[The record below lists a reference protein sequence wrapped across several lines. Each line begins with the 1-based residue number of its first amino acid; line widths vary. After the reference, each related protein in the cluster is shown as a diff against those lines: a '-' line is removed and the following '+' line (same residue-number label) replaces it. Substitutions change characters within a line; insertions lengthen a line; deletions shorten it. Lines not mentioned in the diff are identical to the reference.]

1 MANKDN
7 FVKDSNLSID
17 EKALYVNQKTNYD
30 DTISQY
36 NFKIE
41 QLLNSIKAN
50 EEDIKKLTLLKNIAT
65 KRMQKL
71 NKVKNII
78 AYKEYEDAKIKELDL
93 KSQLIV
99 SNEKLLI
106 EQARLNEIKKEFEV
120 FKSFI

>member
-1 MANKDN
+1 
-7 FVKDSNLSID
+7 
-17 EKALYVNQKTNYD
+17 
-30 DTISQY
+30 
-36 NFKIE
+36 
-41 QLLNSIKAN
+41 
-50 EEDIKKLTLLKNIAT
+50 
-65 KRMQKL
+65 MQKL

-78 AYKEYEDAKIKELDL
+78 AYKEYEDAKIKEIDL

>member
-1 MANKDN
+1 
-7 FVKDSNLSID
+7 
-17 EKALYVNQKTNYD
+17 
-30 DTISQY
+30 
-36 NFKIE
+36 
-41 QLLNSIKAN
+41 
-50 EEDIKKLTLLKNIAT
+50 
-65 KRMQKL
+65 MQKL